1 MSNGVNTNK
10 WLIAS
15 VAINL
20 IFIGAL
26 LGDWFSHA
34 RRNPPPMHW
43 ATGELDEPS
52 RAAVKTILDQQKP
65 VVRAFRQEMR
75 AIDKALMQIVRSPT
89 LDPKELER
97 ILSAR
102 QAKQMEYQSVL
113 QTSLESILPAL
124 TPPQRVTVM
133 RRMLMES
140 KPQRPPHNNHGEKRH
155 DELGAGGRPSP
166 PP

>member
-52 RAAVKTILDQQKP
+52 RAAVKRILDQKKP
-65 VVRAFRQEMR
+65 VVRALRQEMR
-75 AIDKALMQIVRSPT
+75 AIDKALMEIVRSPT
-89 LDPKELER
+89 LDATELER
-97 ILSAR
+97 ILTVR
-102 QAKQMEYQSVL
+102 QSKQMEYQSLL

-124 TPPQRVTVM
+124 TPPQRLAVL

-140 KPQRPPHNNHGEKRH
+140 KPPRPLHNNHAGRRH
-155 DELGAGGRPSP
+155 DEFGAGDRPSP

>member
-1 MSNGVNTNK
+1 MNNGMNTNK
-10 WLIAS
+10 CLIAS
-15 VAINL
+15 LAINL

-52 RAAVKTILDQQKP
+52 RAAVKRILDQQKP
-65 VVRAFRQEMR
+65 VVRVLRQETR
-75 AIDKALMQIVRSPT
+75 TIDKALMEIVQSPT
-89 LDPKELER
+89 LDSKELER
-97 ILSAR
+97 ILLAR

-113 QTSLESILPAL
+113 QTSLEAILPAL
-124 TPPQRVTVM
+124 TPPQRVAVL

-140 KPQRPPHNNHGEKRH
+140 KPRRPPHNNHEGRRH
-155 DELGAGGRPSP
+155 DELGAGERRSP

>member
-1 MSNGVNTNK
+1 MNNGVNTNK

-26 LGDWFSHA
+26 LGDWFGHA

-43 ATGELDEPS
+43 ATGELDAQS
-52 RAAVKTILDQQKP
+52 RSAVKKILDQQKP
-65 VVRAFRQEMR
+65 MVRALRQEMR
-75 AIDKALMQIVRSPT
+75 AIDKTLMEIVRSPT
-89 LDPKELER
+89 LDTAELEQ

-113 QTSLESILPAL
+113 QNSLESILPTL
-124 TPPQRVTVM
+124 TPPQRVAVL

-140 KPQRPPHNNHGEKRH
+140 KPARRPHNNHGGRRH
-155 DELGAGGRPSP
+155 DEFGAGDRPSP

>member
-1 MSNGVNTNK
+1 MSNGMNMNK
-10 WLIAS
+10 WLITS

-20 IFIGAL
+20 IFFGAL

-43 ATGELDEPS
+43 ATGELDASS
-52 RAAVKTILDQQKP
+52 RAAVKAILDQQKP
-65 VVRAFRQEMR
+65 VVRALRQEMR
-75 AIDKALMQIVRSPT
+75 AIDRALMEIVRSPT
-89 LDPKELER
+89 LDPEELER
-97 ILSAR
+97 ILSVR
-102 QAKQMEYQSVL
+102 QAKQLEYQSLL

-124 TPPQRVTVM
+124 TPPQRVAVM

-140 KPQRPPHNNHGEKRH
+140 KPPRPPHNNHGGRRH
-155 DELGAGGRPSP
+155 DELGAGDRPSP

>member
-1 MSNGVNTNK
+1 MNNGMNTNK

-20 IFIGAL
+20 IFVGAL

-43 ATGELDEPS
+43 ATGELDERS
-52 RAAVKTILDQQKP
+52 RSAIKKILEQQKP
-65 VVRAFRQEMR
+65 VVRALRQDMR
-75 AIDKALMQIVRSPT
+75 AIDEALIEIIRAS
-89 LDPKELER
+89 DIDAGELSR

-102 QAKQMEYQSVL
+102 QAKQAEYHAVL

-124 TPPQRVTVM
+124 TPPQREAVV
-133 RRMLMES
+133 RRMLIDN
-140 KPQRPPHNNHGEKRH
+140 KPRPGAHPQR
-155 DELGAGGRPSP
+155 GGGHRDQFRSGDRPSP

>member
-1 MSNGVNTNK
+1 MNNGVNTNK

-20 IFIGAL
+20 VFIGAL

-34 RRNPPPMHW
+34 RRTPPPMHW
-43 ATGELDEPS
+43 ATGRLDEPS
-52 RAAVKTILDQQKP
+52 RAAVKTVLDQQKP
-65 VVRAFRQEMR
+65 VVRALRQEMR
-75 AIDKALMQIVRSPT
+75 AIDKTLMEIVRSPT
-89 LDPKELER
+89 LSTAELER
-97 ILSAR
+97 ILTVR
-102 QAKQMEYQSVL
+102 QAKQSEYQSLL

-124 TPPQRVTVM
+124 TPPQRLAVL

-140 KPQRPPHNNHGEKRH
+140 KPPRPHHNNHRERRD
-155 DELGAGGRPSP
+155 DELGAGDRPSP